1 MINPKI
7 KKDKLLEQLIETE
20 KLLEETKDQVANL
33 QSISQHQMQSEKKFF
48 ALMESAPD
56 AIVIVDA
63 KGLIS
68 IINSQTEKLFGYS
81 RIELIDKPLEI
92 LVPHRYHN
100 HHHHHRKNYFQDP
113 HTRPMGSGLDL
124 YARRKDGTEFPVEIS
139 LSPLQTEEGL
149 LVTSIIRDVTER
161 KRSAEALKRAHD
173 ELEKRVEERT
183 KELSQVNQNLKLQ
196 FEELKRAEQQI
207 REQAALLDKTQDAI
221 IVEDMEGKI
230 IFWNKSAESIYGWT
244 SSEAIGQKTQKLLFE
259 KSYPQLQEALQAV
272 LDKKEWR
279 GEMQNSTKLAK
290 EIAVESRWTLV
301 LNNQGEPQA
310 KLIVNTDITEKKKL
324 AAQFLRAQ
332 RMESIGTLASGIAHD
347 LNNAL
352 TPVLMAVQIL
362 RERFSDEESLFLL
375 NILTAGAERAADM
388 VRQVVSFA
396 RGVEGNRV
404 VLQPKHFINEL
415 KKILDQT
422 FPKSIEISSFVAK
435 DLWPVVGD
443 ATQLYQVLLN
453 LCVNARDAMVQGG
466 QLSIRAENIFLDENY
481 VKMYLDGKPGQ
492 YVLIT
497 VSDTGIGIAK
507 DTIDKI
513 FDPFFT
519 TKEVGKGTGLGL
531 STVAVIVK
539 SHEGFIE
546 VYSELGRGTKFKVF
560 LPSAPQVSTPHTES
574 RITSLMLGKGET
586 VLVVDDELSIREIT
600 RATLNKYGYS
610 PMVAGDGTEALAIY
624 AKHSEEIS
632 VIIID
637 MMMPYLDGI
646 ATIRALQ
653 RLNPLVKVIAT
664 SGLSSD
670 GKAGEAIACG
680 AKSFLPK
687 PYTAEKLLE
696 MLADVINK
704 N

>member
-20 KLLEETKDQVANL
+20 KLLEETKAQVINL
-33 QSISQHQMQSEKKFF
+33 QSSTQHHTQSEKKFF
-48 ALMESAPD
+48 ALLESAPD
-56 AIVIVDA
+56 AIVIVNTE
-63 KGLIS
+63 GLIS

-81 RIELIDKPLEI
+81 RIELINKPLEA

-100 HHHHHRKNYFQDP
+100 HHHNHRKNYFQDP

-124 YARRKDGTEFPVEIS
+124 YARRKDGSEFPVEIS
-139 LSPLQTEEGL
+139 LSPLQTEEGV

-183 KELSQVNQNLKLQ
+183 KELSQANQNLKLQ

-244 SSEAIGQKTQKLLFE
+244 SAEAIGQKTQNLLFE

-279 GEMQNSTKLAK
+279 GEMQNSTKLSK
-290 EIAVESRWTLV
+290 EITVESRWTLV

-422 FPKSIEISSFVAK
+422 FPKFIQIDSFVAK

-453 LCVNARDAMVQGG
+453 LCVNARDAMIQGG

-539 SHEGFIE
+539 SHGGFIE
-546 VYSELGRGTKFKVF
+546 VYSEIGRGTKFKVF
-560 LPSAPQVSTPHTES
+560 LPSAPQVPTQHVES

-586 VLVVDDELSIREIT
+586 VLIVDDELSIREIT

-632 VIIID
+632 VVLID

-653 RLNPLVKVIAT
+653 RLNPTVKIIAT

>member
-1 MINPKI
+1 MINPKL

-20 KLLEETKDQVANL
+20 KLLEETKAQVANL
-33 QSISQHQMQSEKKFF
+33 QNITQYQMQSEKKFF

-56 AIVIVDA
+56 AIVIVNT
-63 KGLIS
+63 KGMIS
-68 IINSQTEKLFGYS
+68 IINSQTEKLFGYTRS
-81 RIELIDKPLEI
+81 ELIDKPLET

-100 HHHHHRKNYFQDP
+100 HHHQHRKNYFQDP

-139 LSPLQTEEGL
+139 LSPLQTEEGV

-183 KELSQVNQNLKLQ
+183 KELSQANQNLKLQ

-259 KSYPQLQEALQAV
+259 KSYPQLQEAVQTV

-290 EIAVESRWTLV
+290 EITVESRWTLV
-301 LNNQGEPQA
+301 LDNQENPQA

-422 FPKSIEISSFVAK
+422 FPKSIQINSFVAK

-560 LPSAPQVSTPHTES
+560 LPSAPQIPTQHVES

-586 VLVVDDELSIREIT
+586 VLIVDDELSIREIT

-610 PMVAGDGTEALAIY
+610 PMVASDGTEALAIY

-632 VIIID
+632 VVLID

-646 ATIRALQ
+646 ATIRALL
-653 RLNPLVKVIAT
+653 RLNPVVKIIAT

-704 N
+704 A

>member
-1 MINPKI
+1 MEK
-7 KKDKLLEQLIETE
+7 LIETE
-20 KLLEETKDQVANL
+20 KLLEETKVQVANL
-33 QSISQHQMQSEKKFF
+33 QNITQHQVQSEKKFF

-56 AIVIVDA
+56 AIVIVNT
-63 KGLIS
+63 KGMIS
-68 IINSQTEKLFGYS
+68 IINSQTEKLFGYTRS
-81 RIELIDKPLEI
+81 ELIDKPLET

-100 HHHHHRKNYFQDP
+100 HHHQHRKNYFQDP
-113 HTRPMGSGLDL
+113 HTRPMGSGIDL
-124 YARRKDGTEFPVEIS
+124 YARCKDGSEFPVEIS

-259 KSYPQLQEALQAV
+259 KSYPQLQEAVQTV

-290 EIAVESRWTLV
+290 EITVESRWTLV
-301 LNNQGEPQA
+301 LDNQENPQA

-422 FPKSIEISSFVAK
+422 FPKSIQITSFVAK

-574 RITSLMLGKGET
+574 RITSLILGKGET

-600 RATLNKYGYS
+600 KATLNKYGYS
-610 PMVAGDGTEALAIY
+610 PMVASDGTEALAIY

-632 VIIID
+632 VVLID

-653 RLNPLVKVIAT
+653 RLNPLVKIIAT

-696 MLADVINK
+696 MLADIINK
-704 N
+704 A

>member
-362 RERFSDEESLFLL
+362 RERFSDEESLFYLISLQQVQNVQPIWFVKWFLL
-375 NILTAGAERAADM
+375 
-388 VRQVVSFA
+388 
-396 RGVEGNRV
+396 
-404 VLQPKHFINEL
+404 
-415 KKILDQT
+415 
-422 FPKSIEISSFVAK
+422 
-435 DLWPVVGD
+435 
-443 ATQLYQVLLN
+443 
-453 LCVNARDAMVQGG
+453 
-466 QLSIRAENIFLDENY
+466 
-481 VKMYLDGKPGQ
+481 
-492 YVLIT
+492 
-497 VSDTGIGIAK
+497 
-507 DTIDKI
+507 
-513 FDPFFT
+513 
-519 TKEVGKGTGLGL
+519 
-531 STVAVIVK
+531 
-539 SHEGFIE
+539 
-546 VYSELGRGTKFKVF
+546 
-560 LPSAPQVSTPHTES
+560 
-574 RITSLMLGKGET
+574 
-586 VLVVDDELSIREIT
+586 LVV
-600 RATLNKYGYS
+600 
-610 PMVAGDGTEALAIY
+610 
-624 AKHSEEIS
+624 
-632 VIIID
+632 
-637 MMMPYLDGI
+637 
-646 ATIRALQ
+646 
-653 RLNPLVKVIAT
+653 
-664 SGLSSD
+664 
-670 GKAGEAIACG
+670 
-680 AKSFLPK
+680 
-687 PYTAEKLLE
+687 
-696 MLADVINK
+696 
-704 N
+704 